1 MCISQFRW
9 FVRYIHIYCTFRHIQ
24 AWKIDGWPHP
34 QFESVDVRFASS
46 ERCILES
53 PEFRLLM
60 SLFNVSNAPDSMH
73 CHTYRKWNIQTRKFD
88 GSLHPQFEPM
98 NARFPSELGLLVY
111 SLIYLMHHLDSI
123 HGYTS
128 VHINAKSWW
137 ITRTSICMFECK
149 NCF

>member
-1 MCISQFRW
+1 M
-9 FVRYIHIYCTFRHIQ
+9 
-24 AWKIDGWPHP
+24 
-34 QFESVDVRFASS
+34 DVRFASS

-98 NARFPSELGLLVY
+98 NARFPSSVGCIVDSLELGLLVY
-111 SLIYLMHHLDSI
+111 SLIYPMHHIDSI

-128 VHINAKSWW
+128 IHINAKS
-137 ITRTSICMFECK
+137 
-149 NCF
+149 

>member
-1 MCISQFRW
+1 M
-9 FVRYIHIYCTFRHIQ
+9 
-24 AWKIDGWPHP
+24 
-34 QFESVDVRFASS
+34 DVRFASS

-73 CHTYRKWNIQTRKFD
+73 CHTYRKWNIQTQKFD

-98 NARFPSELGLLVY
+98 NARFPSSARCILDSLEVGLLVY
-111 SLIYLMHHLDSI
+111 GLIYLIHHLDSM

-128 VHINAKSWW
+128 VYINAKS
-137 ITRTSICMFECK
+137 
-149 NCF
+149 